1 MSSRQKNFDGAD
13 DRGREAESRGG
24 VERSQRKTGKAGK
37 RLEQSRKV
45 KGSFEGIHRRRN
57 KRFTA

>member
-1 MSSRQKNFDGAD
+1 MSTRQKNFDPD
-13 DRGREAESRGG
+13 DVSREAEVRGG
-24 VERSQRKTGKAGK
+24 FERIERKPSKDSRAEP
-37 RLEQSRKV
+37 RSRKV

>member
-1 MSSRQKNFDGAD
+1 MSTRQKNFDD
-13 DRGREAESRGG
+13 DSGREAENRGG
-24 VERSQRKTGKAGK
+24 FERIGRKPAKDSREAP
-37 RLEQSRKV
+37 RSRKV